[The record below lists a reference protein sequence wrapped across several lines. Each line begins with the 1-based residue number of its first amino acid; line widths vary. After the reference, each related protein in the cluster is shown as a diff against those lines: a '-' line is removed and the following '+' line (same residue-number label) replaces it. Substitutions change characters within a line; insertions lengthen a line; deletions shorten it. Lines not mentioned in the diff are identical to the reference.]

1 MRLTPT
7 ISHGVTVE
15 PMSPR
20 CLTTYHV
27 KKGGCDL
34 GIRDRNLLARPR
46 RKHRGPRAH
55 RSLAIEVRSRKM
67 CEPGPSMVGGR
78 VR

>member
-20 CLTTYHV
+20 CLTAYHV
-27 KKGGCDL
+27 KKEGCAF
-34 GIRDRNLLARPR
+34 GIRGRDLLARYVP
-46 RKHRGPRAH
+46 KHRGPRAH

-67 CEPGPSMVGGR
+67 CEPGPSMVGVR